1 MFTVK
6 RDNYLKY
13 ISDCIS
19 FLSLKIRHLNAIC
32 LYDVNHIA
40 EDIFCDLL
48 NTIFKW
54 NLVNE
59 NSQHTNADSIDL
71 IDKNE
76 KIVVQVSSQSDKRK
90 VLKSLRGL
98 GRKTQYNGFRFI
110 FLSLVKDPRKWNRD
124 TFKVSA
130 TIKFNPHEDVL
141 GPSKLF
147 KKIYELR
154 MDDLEKLN
162 QKCRSHFKPDRKG
175 DAPTLNIEV
184 FCEFV
189 SIFSETIRFESI
201 VLDYCNEYCNGAK
214 EMLKSIHHYLTH
226 QLNDEFF
233 SVTCRTSHL
242 RIGLLSK
249 PDLLNGVRSLEA
261 LHDRIGAEVC
271 DNRELLDVE
280 AIRNLILEEFK
291 MLRHVLTLFACELG
305 VDQVDL
311 FTEFVAVIRE

>member
-1 MFTVK
+1 MFIVK

-13 ISDCIS
+13 ISDCIA

-32 LYDVNHIA
+32 LYDVNHVA

-59 NSQHTNADSIDL
+59 NSQHANADSIDL
-71 IDKNE
+71 IDKNG
-76 KIVVQVSSQSDKRK
+76 KIVVQVSSQSDRRK
-90 VLKSLRGL
+90 VLKSLQGL
-98 GRKTQYNGFRFI
+98 GKKTQYNGFRFI
-110 FLSLVKDPRKWNRD
+110 FLSLVKDPREWDRD
-124 TFKVSA
+124 TFKIS

-147 KKIYELR
+147 KKINELK
-154 MDDLEKLN
+154 MDDLEKLH
-162 QKCRSHFKPDRKG
+162 QKCRSHFKPAREG
-175 DAPTLNIEV
+175 DTSTLNIEV

-201 VLDYCNEYCNGAK
+201 ILDYCNEYCNGAK

>member
-71 IDKNE
+71 IDKNG
-76 KIVVQVSSQSDKRK
+76 KIVVQVSSQSDRRK
-90 VLKSLRGL
+90 VVKSLRGL
-98 GRKTQYNGFRFI
+98 AMKTQYNGFRFI
-110 FLSLVKDPRKWNRD
+110 FLSLVKDPKEWDRD
-124 TFKVSA
+124 TFKIF

-147 KKIYELR
+147 KKINELG
-154 MDDLEKLN
+154 MDDLERLY
-162 QKCRSHFKPDRKG
+162 QKCRSHFKPDKK
-175 DAPTLNIEV
+175 DDTPTLNIEV

-201 VLDYCNEYCNGAK
+201 VLGYCDEYCNGAK
-214 EMLKSIHHYLTH
+214 EMLKPIHHYLTH
-226 QLNDEFF
+226 QLYHEF
-233 SVTCRTSHL
+233 SSAACSTNHL

-271 DNRELLDVE
+271 DNKELLDVE

-291 MLRHVLTLFACELG
+291 TLRHVLTLFACELG

>member
-249 PDLLNGVRSLEA
+249 PDLLNAVRSLEA

>member
-1 MFTVK
+1 MLTTK
-6 RDNYLKY
+6 RDNYLKH

-19 FLSLKIRHLNAIC
+19 FLSSKIRSLNAIC
-32 LYDVNHIA
+32 LYDVNHVA

-59 NSQHTNADSIDL
+59 NSRHANADSIDL

-98 GRKTQYNGFRFI
+98 EKKTQYDGFRFI
-110 FLSLVKDPRKWNRD
+110 FLSLVKDPKEWDRD
-124 TFKVSA
+124 TFKVF

-147 KKIYELR
+147 KKINELG
-154 MDDLEKLN
+154 MDDLEKLH
-162 QKCRSHFKPDRKG
+162 QKCRSHFKPDREG
-175 DAPTLNIEV
+175 DTSALNIEV

-201 VLDYCNEYCNGAK
+201 VLGYCDEYCNGVK
-214 EMLKSIHHYLTH
+214 ERLTSIHHYLTH

-233 SVTCRTSHL
+233 SVACRTNHL

-261 LHDRIGAEVC
+261 LHDKIDAKMR
-271 DNRELLDVE
+271 DNKELLDVE

-291 MLRHVLTLFACELG
+291 TLRHVLTLFAHELG
-305 VDQVDL
+305 VNQVDL
-311 FTEFVAVIRE
+311 STEFVAVIRE